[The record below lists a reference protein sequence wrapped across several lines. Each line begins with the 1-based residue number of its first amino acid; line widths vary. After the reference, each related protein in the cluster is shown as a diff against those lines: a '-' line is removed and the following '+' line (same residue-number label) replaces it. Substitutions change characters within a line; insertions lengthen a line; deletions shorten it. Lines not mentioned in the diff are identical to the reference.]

1 MDGQIMY
8 PLYRDNLFAKAK
20 RLADYEKMKSLHR
33 SITEMIEK
41 TEPMVKSERPPR
53 NPRQDI
59 MQRQD
64 KNNLRVL
71 LRQKQRLEERMKDL
85 EWAIRADI
93 DATIPI
99 QTNKL

>member
-1 MDGQIMY
+1 MNNNIQY
-8 PLYRDNLFAKAK
+8 PLYRDNLFSKFK
-20 RLADYEKMKSLHR
+20 KLEDYEKMKNLHQA
-33 SITEMIEK
+33 IIEMIEK
-41 TEPMVKSERPPR
+41 TEPKIKSAGAPR

-71 LRQKQRLEERMKDL
+71 HRQKQRLEERMKDL

>member
-1 MDGQIMY
+1 MNNDIQY
-8 PLYRDNLFAKAK
+8 PLYRDNLFSKLK
-20 RLADYEKMKSLHR
+20 RMEDYRRMKSLHR

-41 TEPMVKSERPPR
+41 TEPLVKSARPPR

-85 EWAIRADI
+85 EWTIRSDI
-93 DATIPI
+93 DASFPD
-99 QTNKL
+99 QK

>member
-1 MDGQIMY
+1 MY
-8 PLYRDNLFAKAK
+8 PLYRDNLFANVKK
-20 RLADYEKMKSLHR
+20 ISDYEKMKALHR

-41 TEPMVKSERPPR
+41 TEPKVNSAGAPR

-71 LRQKQRLEERMKDL
+71 LRQKQRLEERMQEL
-85 EWAIRADI
+85 ERAIQEDI
-93 DATIPI
+93 DSSIPK
-99 QTNKL
+99 Q

>member
-1 MDGQIMY
+1 MY

-41 TEPMVKSERPPR
+41 TEPLVKSARPPR

-71 LRQKQRLEERMKDL
+71 QRQKQRLEERMKDL
-85 EWAIRADI
+85 EWAIRTDI
-93 DATIPI
+93 DASFP
-99 QTNKL
+99 KE

>member
-1 MDGQIMY
+1 MNGEIMY

-33 SITEMIEK
+33 SVTGMIEK
-41 TEPMVKSERPPR
+41 TEPLVKSARPPR

-71 LRQKQRLEERMKDL
+71 QRQKQRLEERMKNL
-85 EWAIRADI
+85 EWAIRSDI
-93 DATIPI
+93 DASFPD
-99 QTNKL
+99 QK